1 MQSMLFMPST
11 PLNVLISATVALQF
25 PQAEKRLWLIDQ
37 KRCQNNPYYQALL
50 AWKDAPFVEV
60 QLFCAEAKGLKEKMR
75 ERRRNFAALQ
85 AGVEAA
91 QPDIIAVGSDRRV
104 EFQFAMHCLQQLGL
118 NPKGIYLDDGLYS
131 YAGRASS
138 LYKDGLNSLLKKL
151 AYGVWWEEPSTVGAS
166 SLIEEVWLFK
176 PDQAV
181 AALQEKVRVELQ
193 SEWFKDA
200 RLAAFSLT
208 VAEVLEV
215 DIQHLSELD
224 LLVMV
229 PHPNNLAK
237 MPGRAEQ
244 IQAYVKAQRA
254 LGKRIGVKYHPRTAS
269 EDSLHLLDAG
279 AETLLPAQLAFEF
292 ALPVLKAGC
301 AVVADVGTVLLTT
314 KWLRPDL
321 LSVAILDEQD
331 GFQQRFASLF
341 RAMGIPVVNGYDA
354 MAGLLGQKCESAQEA
369 M

>member
-11 PLNVLISATVALQF
+11 PLNVLISAAVALQF

-50 AWKDAPFVEV
+50 AWKETPFVEV
-60 QLFCAEAKGLKEKMR
+60 QLFCAEAKGLIEKMH

-104 EFQFAMHCLQQLGL
+104 EFQFAMHCLHRLGL
-118 NPKGIYLDDGLYS
+118 KPKGIYLDDGLYS

-151 AYGVWWEEPSTVGAS
+151 AYGLWWEEPGTVGAS
-166 SLIEEVWLFK
+166 SLIEEAWLFK
-176 PDQAV
+176 PVQAV
-181 AALQEKVRVELQ
+181 AALHDKVHVELQ
-193 SEWFKDA
+193 SKWFNDA

-208 VAEVLEV
+208 VAEVLKV

-229 PHPNNLAK
+229 PHPNNLVK

-244 IQAYVKAQRA
+244 IKAYVKAQRVA
-254 LGKRIGVKYHPRTAS
+254 GKRIGVKYHPRTAS
-269 EDSLHLLDAG
+269 EDFLHLLDAG

-292 ALPVLKAGC
+292 VLPVLKAGC
-301 AVVADVGTVLLTT
+301 TVVADVGTVLLTT

-331 GFQQRFASLF
+331 GFQKQFASLF
-341 RAMGIPVVNGYDA
+341 KTMGVAVVTEYEAVEGLTGYKSGS
-354 MAGLLGQKCESAQEA
+354 AG
-369 M
+369 